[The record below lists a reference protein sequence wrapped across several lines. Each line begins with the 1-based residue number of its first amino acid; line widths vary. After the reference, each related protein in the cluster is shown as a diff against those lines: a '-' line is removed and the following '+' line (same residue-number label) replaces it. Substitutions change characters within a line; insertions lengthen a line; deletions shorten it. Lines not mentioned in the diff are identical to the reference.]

1 MKKPQLIALG
11 VIVSGLFFFGIGI
24 FLLAKETFN
33 PVANVNNSVASKA
46 TPTATTLLVSNS
58 TKPRPS
64 PTPVQTPVETPE
76 PRIPSSV
83 QWIGKD
89 SLNGSSIWKVVLT
102 SNKWF
107 DTGIPYIT
115 NDTVN
120 INQYDS
126 ENTDPNTLI
135 KLNGK
140 IFANRDGRQIS
151 YFDRDGFSPKIR
163 DTVKLKLDGGGVGRA
178 ELKIALVHVNAMCP
192 DYANH
197 KEIHEASIAWSDNMV
212 NRTKK

>member
-24 FLLAKETFN
+24 FLLAKETSD

-46 TPTATTLLVSNS
+46 TTTATIPRASNS
-58 TKPRPS
+58 ATPRPLPFLAER
-64 PTPVQTPVETPE
+64 PTVATPP
-76 PRIPSSV
+76 PKIPSSV
-83 QWIGKD
+83 QWTGKD
-89 SLNGSSIWKVVLT
+89 SLTGSSTWKVVLT
-102 SNKWF
+102 NDTWF

-120 INQYDS
+120 INQYNS
-126 ENTDPNTLI
+126 QETDPNTLI

-140 IFANRDGRQIS
+140 IFANRDGRQIF
-151 YFDRDGFSPKIR
+151 YFDRDGFSPNIR
-163 DTVKLKLDGGGVGRA
+163 DTVKLKLDGGVKRA
-178 ELKIALVHVNAMCP
+178 ELKIAVAHVNAICP
-192 DYANH
+192 DYENH
-197 KEIHEASIAWSDNMV
+197 REIHKASISWSDNMV